1 MQIIAQRDCKGGRI
15 GTLAPTLS
23 EASHPAPI
31 SATDAAAWAGA
42 FEEYFAER
50 KTNTDAIAD
59 LALENFEEV
68 NFHCVALYDCCCDE
82 CMHVLRTDRIWQTNV
97 SRSITVTYRLYP
109 TFPGVVV
116 YCE

>member
-1 MQIIAQRDCKGGRI
+1 MYWRVVQIISQRDCKGGHI

-23 EASHPAPI
+23 EASRPSPI
-31 SATDAAAWAGA
+31 SAADAAAWAGA

-68 NFHCVALYDCCCDE
+68 NSHCVALYDCCCDG
-82 CMHVLRTDRIWQTNV
+82 CMPVRQTNV
-97 SRSITVTYRLYP
+97 SHCLTVAYH
-109 TFPGVVV
+109 
-116 YCE
+116 